1 MKFDEYWFID
11 IWNINFNLTKLEER
25 FDRKKR
31 KKRKIIPNF

>member
-25 FDRKKR
+25 LDRKKR